1 MPGLLQLGWHAC
13 MTHGG
18 PDCSVLDETKMVT
31 MSTTVAQL
39 VERTLE
45 AMQSSLSASKHA
57 LLTCKWCCPMLA
69 GGPALRA
76 EAPEIGAP
84 WHSGAANE
92 PGAGEPVFI
101 DLYIWCGL
109 WEPVFIDL

>member
-57 LLTCKWCCPMLA
+57 LLTCKWCCLMLA

-76 EAPEIGAP
+76 EAPVIGGP

-101 DLYIWCGL
+101 DL
-109 WEPVFIDL
+109 